1 MASINHH
8 LLLAAAA
15 AVLLLAAAATATA
28 SRVTVTSLANTTS
41 SSVAALGSSGI
52 IAGGRAANASANT
65 TAAAEPTVY
74 EMLGKY
80 GFPPG
85 ILPAGA
91 QGYTLDAG
99 DGSFQVTLPGDCV
112 VDVQGYKL
120 RYRSNIYGNVR
131 AGSIDGLD
139 GVSVKIAIVWVG
151 IHDVEADGGDVTFHA
166 SAISKS
172 SPADGFQTSPS
183 CQ

>member
-166 SAISKS
+166 GAISKS

>member
-74 EMLGKY
+74 EMLGNY
-80 GFPPG
+80 G
-85 ILPAGA
+85 
-91 QGYTLDAG
+91 
-99 DGSFQVTLPGDCV
+99 VTLPGHCV

>member
-1 MASINHH
+1 MASIVKNHF
-8 LLLAAAA
+8 LLAVVA
-15 AVLLLAAAATATA
+15 AVLLAATA
-28 SRVTVTSLANTTS
+28 SRVTVTSLANTTTAIS
-41 SSVAALGSSGI
+41 TS
-52 IAGGRAANASANT
+52 GRAAAAGVPARVANT
-65 TAAAEPTVY
+65 TAAAAAPTVY
-74 EMLGKY
+74 DMLVKY

-91 QGYTLDAG
+91 QGYTLNPD

-120 RYRSNIYGNVR
+120 RYRSQIYGNVH

-151 IHDVEADGGDVTFHA
+151 IHDVEVDGGDITFHA
-166 SAISKS
+166 GAISKS
-172 SPADGFQTSPS
+172 SPAGGFQTSPS